1 MNKSE
6 LNGNE
11 IAIIGMAGRFPKS
24 ANIYEFWDNI
34 INGREC
40 ISFFTDEELI
50 EEGIELNY
58 IKNKDYIKAK
68 GVIDNIDLFDASFFD
83 INPKEAE
90 LMDPQHRLLLE
101 CAWEALENA
110 GYDAERYE
118 GAIGVYAGKSMSSYL
133 FLNVYP
139 HIKKILAAGN
149 LQAAIGNDK
158 DSITS
163 TISYRLNLKGP
174 SINVQSSSSTSLAA
188 VAIACQ
194 SLLTYQCD
202 MALAGG
208 ITVGPPV
215 KSGYLYDVGGIMSSD
230 GHCRAFDAKSSG
242 FVPGNG
248 YGLVVLKR
256 LDEAIRDNDHIWAVI
271 KGFGVNNDGSEK
283 VSYTAPSVD
292 AQANVIVT
300 AQIAANVNPERISY
314 IEAHGTGTALGDPI
328 EVKALTQAFR
338 YQTDK
343 KKFCALGSVKPNI
356 GHLDSAAG
364 IAGLI
369 KVVLSLYNKKIP
381 PLINFDTPNP
391 EIDFENSPF
400 YVNTSAKYWNDFNGS
415 RIAGITSLGMGGTN
429 VHIIVEENLHNP
441 SSGNSR
447 EWNILMISAKTPYSL
462 EGNTNNLVNYLKD
475 EKVSNIADVAYTLA
489 MGRKHF
495 SYRRVVVCRDVK
507 DAVESLSSFDS
518 HKVISTVCSFD
529 ERQVCFMFTGQ
540 GAQYINMAR
549 GIYEAEQVFKEVF
562 DRCCEIVKEVIDV
575 DLCRLL
581 YKDYYE
587 DGEQAVIDQTYITQP
602 LLFALEY
609 SMASLLMNWG
619 IKPVAMIGHSL
630 GEYVAATISGVFSL
644 EEALKLV
651 CLRARMMF
659 NMPQGGMLAVALEEK
674 EALKFLQDGVSIA
687 AINAPKLCVLS
698 GEFESLSH
706 IEKRLN
712 DSNIFCT
719 RLKTSHAFHSLM
731 MKGVAEE
738 YAELIKSVSLKKPSI
753 PFISCVTGDW
763 IKENEAINPDYW
775 VKHILEPV
783 RFKEGLE
790 KLLENDS
797 RVLLEIGPGNT
808 LCKFVRQS
816 TVYKEDMV
824 VIPTIRSCNQTDND
838 CKFLANALAEL
849 WANGVKVDWAK
860 YYENEVRR
868 RIPLPTYAFERKS
881 YWIKGEDAGDT
892 IQNCENVYNSDKS
905 EPLVCQ
911 KQSEKTYHDR
921 PNQDVEYVPPEN
933 EVQQNVVNI
942 LEDLLGIKPIG
953 IKDNFFDIG
962 GHSLLATQVLSRIR
976 EIYNTRFSL
985 NVLFSNPTVEQI
997 SHLILSSRQNSMNE
1011 VDDLLSEIV
1020 GMSEDELNK
1029 VLDD

>member
-314 IEAHGTGTALGDPI
+314 IEAHGTGTAL
-328 EVKALTQAFR
+328 
-338 YQTDK
+338 
-343 KKFCALGSVKPNI
+343 
-356 GHLDSAAG
+356 
-364 IAGLI
+364 
-369 KVVLSLYNKKIP
+369 
-381 PLINFDTPNP
+381 
-391 EIDFENSPF
+391 
-400 YVNTSAKYWNDFNGS
+400 
-415 RIAGITSLGMGGTN
+415 
-429 VHIIVEENLHNP
+429 
-441 SSGNSR
+441 
-447 EWNILMISAKTPYSL
+447 
-462 EGNTNNLVNYLKD
+462 
-475 EKVSNIADVAYTLA
+475 
-489 MGRKHF
+489 
-495 SYRRVVVCRDVK
+495 
-507 DAVESLSSFDS
+507 
-518 HKVISTVCSFD
+518 
-529 ERQVCFMFTGQ
+529 
-540 GAQYINMAR
+540 
-549 GIYEAEQVFKEVF
+549 
-562 DRCCEIVKEVIDV
+562 
-575 DLCRLL
+575 
-581 YKDYYE
+581 
-587 DGEQAVIDQTYITQP
+587 
-602 LLFALEY
+602 
-609 SMASLLMNWG
+609 
-619 IKPVAMIGHSL
+619 
-630 GEYVAATISGVFSL
+630 
-644 EEALKLV
+644 
-651 CLRARMMF
+651 
-659 NMPQGGMLAVALEEK
+659 
-674 EALKFLQDGVSIA
+674 
-687 AINAPKLCVLS
+687 
-698 GEFESLSH
+698 
-706 IEKRLN
+706 
-712 DSNIFCT
+712 
-719 RLKTSHAFHSLM
+719 
-731 MKGVAEE
+731 
-738 YAELIKSVSLKKPSI
+738 
-753 PFISCVTGDW
+753 
-763 IKENEAINPDYW
+763 
-775 VKHILEPV
+775 
-783 RFKEGLE
+783 
-790 KLLENDS
+790 
-797 RVLLEIGPGNT
+797 
-808 LCKFVRQS
+808 
-816 TVYKEDMV
+816 
-824 VIPTIRSCNQTDND
+824 
-838 CKFLANALAEL
+838 
-849 WANGVKVDWAK
+849 
-860 YYENEVRR
+860 
-868 RIPLPTYAFERKS
+868 
-881 YWIKGEDAGDT
+881 
-892 IQNCENVYNSDKS
+892 
-905 EPLVCQ
+905 
-911 KQSEKTYHDR
+911 
-921 PNQDVEYVPPEN
+921 
-933 EVQQNVVNI
+933 
-942 LEDLLGIKPIG
+942 
-953 IKDNFFDIG
+953 
-962 GHSLLATQVLSRIR
+962 
-976 EIYNTRFSL
+976 
-985 NVLFSNPTVEQI
+985 
-997 SHLILSSRQNSMNE
+997 
-1011 VDDLLSEIV
+1011 
-1020 GMSEDELNK
+1020 
-1029 VLDD
+1029 